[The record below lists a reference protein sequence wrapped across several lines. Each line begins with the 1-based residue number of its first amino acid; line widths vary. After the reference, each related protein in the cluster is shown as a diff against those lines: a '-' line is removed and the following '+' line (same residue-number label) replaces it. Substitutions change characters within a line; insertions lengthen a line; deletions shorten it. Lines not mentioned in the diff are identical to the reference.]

1 VSQVTKTADGFTFQI
16 TNYDSDAG
24 RTVYTIATSLGS
36 ILGQGDTIT
45 VSDLTPGQQAAVTL
59 TTLVGGY
66 AAVVTSVTDGALAL
80 GTLPGLSAPVSA
92 ARGFTFEITNY
103 SSLVEYTLSATEGT
117 VRRSGSIVTVS
128 GLAASENSTVRVS
141 AARAGYTSVAATLT
155 GVAEEAAVIVPTP
168 VTETPVNPT
177 PVVNPPLAA
186 AAPSPAQ
193 FLAAPG
199 AVPSTVRV
207 APVVGTGAGAVTV
220 NGVPVPF
227 EISQSGNTRTFASS
241 DGSSVSIT
249 PGSGAGSG
257 ELIAGAMLQ
266 ILFGGEMKV
275 GVAGFL
281 PGSTV
286 DVSGNIRCRR
296 RVGYVRASG

>member
-1 VSQVTKTADGFTFQI
+1 
-16 TNYDSDAG
+16 
-24 RTVYTIATSLGS
+24 
-36 ILGQGDTIT
+36 
-45 VSDLTPGQQAAVTL
+45 
-59 TTLVGGY
+59 
-66 AAVVTSVTDGALAL
+66 
-80 GTLPGLSAPVSA
+80 
-92 ARGFTFEITNY
+92 
-103 SSLVEYTLSATEGT
+103 
-117 VRRSGSIVTVS
+117 
-128 GLAASENSTVRVS
+128 VRVS

-286 DVSGNIRCRR
+286 DVWAFSTPTFLGTFAVDDASGTFALPADLEPGDHTLVLTGTALDGAAVSYSIEFAVYSDDEKSADQNAAEMSVTEDDVVAISGSDTSAAAPAGWTSYSGIWIGGLVLAALIASVLILRR
-296 RVGYVRASG
+296 RLGTKSPLNSAGETSRTGSHESSETDSSR